1 MSRSIKG
8 SPKLGSVPSTFKLK
22 QNRSQKRK
30 QKENDRKV
38 FANPEQ
44 EVSLKFKK
52 SHRWDY
58 F

>member
-8 SPKLGSVPSTFKLK
+8 SPKLGSVPSAFKQK

-44 EVSLKFKK
+44 GVSLKFKK

>member
-8 SPKLGSVPSTFKLK
+8 SPKLGSVPSAFKKIQL
-22 QNRSQKRK
+22 RSLKRK
-30 QKENDRKV
+30 QKEIDKELT
-38 FANPEQ
+38 AYPDQ
-44 EVSLKFKK
+44 EMLLKFKK